1 MNRAPPRS
9 TRFLFAAAAA
19 SIAAAS
25 LLATVAR
32 ASPQQDYILYCMGC
46 HGPQAEGVPGKV
58 PPLAHALG
66 RYMRSPAGRNYI
78 LRVPGAANSVLSDA
92 QLAGVLNWLA
102 QTFDA
107 QELSSDVPLFSAA
120 EVTSQRHSPLPS
132 VLATRREVV
141 RELAATGLAPPESY

>member
-1 MNRAPPRS
+1 MKRAPTRS

-19 SIAAAS
+19 SILAA
-25 LLATVAR
+25 VAH

-107 QELSSDVPLFSAA
+107 EELSSDVPLFSAA

-141 RELAATGLAPPESY
+141 RELAATGPAPPASY